1 VTGILPY
8 QRSYATY
15 RRRLRR
21 IRRRLRGGGGGGIPA
36 WLMICVA
43 VVAGVAAISATGA
56 AGHAVKGVTQAAG
69 GVGGAR
75 HATTDAQI
83 RVPSGSDLST
93 PAGFARALLAADSLP
108 LTACNLNAITAWE
121 HAEGGGF
128 GNQASFNPLN
138 VNPPATAPW
147 PGHHAIGAWAF
158 PDAPT
163 GLKYTVQTL
172 NNGYYGGILA
182 ALRAG
187 NDAGA
192 VVREVKG
199 SPWAKSHYAGNRTF
213 TASC

>member
-1 VTGILPY
+1 MTGILPY
-8 QRSYATY
+8 QRSYAQY

-21 IRRRLRGGGGGGIPA
+21 IRRRLRGGGGGGVPV
-36 WLMICVA
+36 WLMVCVA
-43 VVAGVAAISATGA
+43 VLAGVAAISATGA

-83 RVPSGSDLST
+83 RVPAGSNLST
-93 PAGFARALLAADSLP
+93 SAGFAHALLAADSLP
-108 LTACNLNAITAWE
+108 LTVCNLNAVTAWE
-121 HAEGGGF
+121 RAEGGGF

-138 VNPPATAPW
+138 VNPPSTTPW
-147 PGHHAIGAWAF
+147 PGHHVIGAWAF
-158 PDAPT
+158 PDAAT
-163 GLKYTVQTL
+163 GLKYTVRTL

-192 VVREVKG
+192 VVRAIKV
-199 SPWAKSHYAGNRTF
+199 SPWAMSHYVDNHQF